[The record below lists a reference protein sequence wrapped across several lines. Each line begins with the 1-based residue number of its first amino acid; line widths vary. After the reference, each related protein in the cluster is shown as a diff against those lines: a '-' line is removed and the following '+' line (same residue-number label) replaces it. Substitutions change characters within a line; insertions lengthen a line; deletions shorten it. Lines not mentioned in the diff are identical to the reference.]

1 MRRAA
6 RLHTYTSPTRADVQ
20 LEALYGYA
28 AERPDELSL
37 AVGDVVVGLRH
48 TAGWWYG
55 ARLRP
60 DGSRGDKGHFPANFV
75 REVRLLDSVLDW
87 AMQSADGAKVEPP
100 PPQLLEHLQ
109 LRVRDGP
116 ALADAERPPPPE
128 SDLDATAIGVASRL
142 QRMEK
147 EQKELR
153 RAVTSNVESRVKEV
167 ERRNQVLE
175 SELLRVAKA
184 AARTA
189 KLKDE
194 AEGKVRE
201 LTNELDEFKFK
212 HGMRD
217 SRHDHLVERSEEESK
232 LIAELRAEIAAVRA
246 DLWKAEKQ
254 RDEAKR
260 VGGLT
265 TDTMLQL
272 DAHETMVVK
281 SQAKIVRLE
290 REQAEMHAKAA
301 AHRAELSAMNQE
313 KELAEAVAGEQR
325 LGHAGALRD
334 ALHRM
339 HAVEQER
346 DDARSRIAELEL
358 ELERALQGRQTFG
371 IVGGAATGLGRKK
384 SRFKKVGLT
393 VGLQVWR
400 VELDDD
406 GETVHYHTI
415 KKSKQGHFAVGD
427 SYLVLSTSK
436 NANAAN
442 GLSYAIYLYIGAES
456 ELDERRTAAEKIVD
470 IENALPGD
478 AKAAV
483 FRVVGGRE
491 SKAFLRLWRPTQ
503 YKVVSGGSDTA
514 YDPEC
519 PDLWN
524 SQLLQV
530 KGTAKNMTMEL
541 KPLQASCMNHGDVF
555 LMNAG
560 EIVYTWYGRES
571 SVFEKREG
579 ARFAHELADRQGAV
593 VKEADL
599 DFWDQL
605 EGDASYV
612 VDADDDDDAFDGTSA
627 KTYSLMLLSDARNG
641 ELEVVP
647 LMSKVRKLDRDLL
660 DSDDCFVVDLNTQ
673 VVVWIGKGST
683 EQEKRG
689 AMSYVEHYLDTCEA
703 RHITKFT
710 PVRRVNESDP
720 WPKKM
725 ERAFG
730 KTAKFSTAIGAV
742 LSAVHIDSKL
752 KSGFFGGGAKKKK
765 KATDLA
771 SMIG

>member
-1 MRRAA
+1 MRR
-6 RLHTYTSPTRADVQ
+6 RLHAYTSPTRADVQ

-75 REVRLLDSVLDW
+75 REVRLLDSVIGW
-87 AMQSADGAKVEPP
+87 ATQSANGAEVEPP
-100 PPQLLEHLQ
+100 PPELLEHLQ

-142 QRMEK
+142 QHMEK
-147 EQKELR
+147 QQIELR
-153 RAVTSNVESRVKEV
+153 RAVTSNSESRVREV

-201 LTNELDEFKFK
+201 LTSELDEFKFK
-212 HGMRD
+212 HGTRD
-217 SRHDHLVERSEEESK
+217 SRHDHLLERSEEDSQ
-232 LIAELRAEIAAVRA
+232 LIAELRAEIASVSA
-246 DLWKAEKQ
+246 DLWKVEKQ

-272 DAHETMVVK
+272 DAHETMVAK

-290 REQAEMHAKAA
+290 REQAAVEAKAV
-301 AHRAELSAMNQE
+301 AHREEIAAMNQAN
-313 KELAEAVAGEQR
+313 ELAEAIAAEQR
-325 LGHAGALRD
+325 LGHAGALRK
-334 ALHRM
+334 ALHRV
-339 HAVEQER
+339 HAVELER
-346 DDARSRIAELEL
+346 DDARSRIGELEL
-358 ELERALQGRQTFG
+358 ELERAHQGRQAFG
-371 IVGGAATGLGRKK
+371 IVSGAAAGSGSKK
-384 SRFKKVGLT
+384 SRFKKVG
-393 VGLQVWR
+393 VAAGIQIWR

-406 GETVHYHTI
+406 GETVHYHSV
-415 KKSKQGHFAVGD
+415 KRAKQGRFTVGD
-427 SYLVLSTSK
+427 SYIVLVSSK
-436 NANAAN
+436 DANGAN
-442 GLSYAIYLYIGAES
+442 GLSYVIFLYIGAES

-470 IENALPGD
+470 VEMALPGD

-491 SKAFLRLWRPTQ
+491 SKAFLRLWRPHQ

-514 YDPEC
+514 YDPET
-519 PDLWN
+519 PELWT

-530 KGTAKNMTMEL
+530 KGTAKNMSTEL

-560 EIVYTWYGRES
+560 EIIYTWFGRES

-579 ARFAHELADRQGAV
+579 TRLARELADRQGAV

-599 DFWDQL
+599 DFWDQV
-605 EGDASYV
+605 EGEPMDV
-612 VDADDDDDAFDGTSA
+612 VEAEDDDDVVDGGKS

-647 LMSKVRKLDRDLL
+647 LMSNVRKLDRDLL

-673 VVVWIGKGST
+673 IIVWIGNGST
-683 EQEKRG
+683 QQEKRG

-730 KTAKFSTAIGAV
+730 KKACFRTAIGAV

-752 KSGFFGGGAKKKK
+752 KSGFFGAAAAKKKQ
-765 KATDLA
+765 KASTDLA
-771 SMIG
+771 SMFG